1 MTTIELHRTRTV
13 PAVRNDLPAGHTAK
27 VAMVAATAS
36 VPPITMLHLSAT
48 GPLEPAGWTIS
59 DYVVTVPNGIPLY
72 AMTAGAMAVGGG
84 ALARSLRS
92 RAASGALRLLLII
105 WAAAVLATAIFPTN
119 MPGTPENTSSVI
131 HLVAGAVVFA
141 LLPAAGLLLVRELRR
156 AGNATL
162 TVPLT
167 VTAAVG
173 AVLSTAL
180 IANRLPAVIGMP
192 ELMLPPGILQRAAGA
207 VQILL
212 LALAAAAVLRS
223 ARESARA
230 SAQ

>member
-1 MTTIELHRTRTV
+1 MTTIEVRRTRAV
-13 PAVRNDLPAGHTAK
+13 PAVRQDQPAGHTAK

-36 VPPITMLHLSAT
+36 VPPITVLHLSAT

-72 AMTAGAMAVGGG
+72 AMTAGAMAIGGVW
-84 ALARSLRS
+84 LARSLMGLAATGRLRS
-92 RAASGALRLLLII
+92 LLIV
-105 WAAAVLATAIFPTN
+105 WAAAVLATALFPTN
-119 MPGTPENTSSVI
+119 MPGTPETTSSVI

-141 LLPAAGLLLVRELRR
+141 LLPATGLMLVRALRR
-156 AGNATL
+156 GGNTAL

-167 VTAAVG
+167 VTSTVG

-180 IANRLPAVIGMP
+180 IANRLPGVIGMP
-192 ELMLPPGILQRAAGA
+192 ELMLPPGLLQRAAGA

-212 LALAAAAVLRS
+212 LALSAAAVLRS
-223 ARESARA
+223 ARAT
-230 SAQ
+230 AQ